1 MAHWGRAR
9 RAKPTYFD
17 ACWPRLK
24 VAATIGAL
32 PIQRANEAGW
42 TKRAFI
48 AADHRIFASLSPD
61 PLQARAVHFEPLI
74 GSLSVSV
81 IQGIEP
87 RVELGTVV
95 HMANM
100 RDLMR
105 ND

>member
-1 MAHWGRAR
+1 MAHWGLAR

-24 VAATIGAL
+24 VAATIGAMS
-32 PIQRANEAGW
+32 IKWDSEAGCA
-42 TKRAFI
+42 KRAFI

-74 GSLSVSV
+74 GSLPVSV
-81 IQGIEP
+81 IQGIKP
-87 RVELGTVV
+87 CVELSAVV

-100 RDLMR
+100 RDLMC